1 MLRFSIGLNLRK
13 FFLRSDRGFDL
24 FELLIILA
32 ALILHLLFLDNLLL
46 SVYPLGLLIIDGLHP
61 DVLDL
66 ELDTAEFDDVV
77 LPQLVIQ
84 LLLAL
89 FETTHDQIHSLGSVC
104 WQYIVL
110 WRVLIGL
117 IFNLVLG
124 EEIVV
129 FRHFWSF

>member
-1 MLRFSIGLNLRK
+1 MLRFAIGLNLRK
-13 FFLRSDRGFDL
+13 FFLRSDRGFNL
-24 FELLIILA
+24 FGLLIILA
-32 ALILHLLFLDNLLL
+32 ALILHLLFLNDLLL

-104 WQYIVL
+104 WQCIVL

-129 FRHFWSF
+129 FRHFWCF